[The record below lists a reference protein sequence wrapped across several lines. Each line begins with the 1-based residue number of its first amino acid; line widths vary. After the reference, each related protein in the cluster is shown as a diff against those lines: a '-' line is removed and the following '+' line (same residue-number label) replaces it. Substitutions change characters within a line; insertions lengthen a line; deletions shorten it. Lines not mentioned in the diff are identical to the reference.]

1 MPKVSK
7 KPSADIQEIYAILLA
22 RAYQDE
28 LFRDLGQGK
37 KQKGG
42 RETLVDCPL
51 CQKAGHFSYS
61 SIQPLWRCWSC
72 QDGGDWLDYLQKA
85 KRLDFREALQ
95 SLAQA
100 AGVELS
106 GGDSKAYQ
114 AYTRRAN
121 ILEAAQELFVR
132 ELYSQSLQVGS
143 LVILLSTK
151 GDILSK
157 PVKVT
162 DTREDMGEFWYQTE
176 GTATY
181 YPQSQIQPAS
191 PAGQVQDYLLAR
203 GYTLPEWEAMGLGC
217 YASRDKLQQ
226 ELLHQG
232 YSREEIHSSGLLT
245 KGLGDTHQLTL
256 LWRDSAGRAIG
267 IAARSILPP
276 EELKAKG
283 APKYLYSYGLEKS
296 QGLVGLASAR
306 GEQQLILV
314 EGPLDALYLQSLGV
328 KAVAMGGTSLSPAQV
343 RALQA
348 NRTKEIIL
356 ALDSDAAG
364 QQATEKAIQTLRLS
378 RLRVYV
384 LSLPPGHKDPDE
396 LVRAE
401 GVEAFQEFLKR
412 AESWPRW
419 MARRIVSRQDTSTD
433 IGMDRALDEAMELY
447 SSLEDGQEKRAFW
460 DTLQASTGL
469 SAEELSQK
477 AEKTA
482 QRASQK
488 ASREA
493 IQGLVDAVQQKA
505 TQGDILGAEKEL
517 EDGLQELRTVRG
529 VKAPEVYLLEDL
541 EADIQASRDGLQT
554 GYQSLDDILRIPQG
568 ALTIVAGRPGHGKT
582 TMLLNLL
589 LHQIRL
595 HPDRAF
601 YFFSYEEARKFL
613 ALKLLMIKSG
623 QMLSQ
628 DFNLEAYMGY
638 LRDKR
643 GQNATIERAIREYE
657 QLTSSGRLLISDSMP
672 AGEDLAA
679 TIGWLARRSQ
689 VGAIFVDYIQK
700 IPLQRPQQQRYLDI
714 KRVSELLLQQAV
726 QQDVPIILGAQL
738 GRGKDRASKVTLD
751 NLRESG
757 DIEQDASLVMG
768 LYNKSVE
775 DLEASDD
782 PQAVAGGMPRQV
794 DLLVSIL
801 KNRTGAAGRSKGLTL
816 DRPIYTVID
825 KKQASRGQL

>member
-1 MPKVSK
+1 MPKASK
-7 KPSADIQEIYAILLA
+7 KPSADIQEIYAMLLA
-22 RAYQDE
+22 RGYQDE
-28 LFRDLGQGK
+28 LFRDLGQGRK
-37 KQKGG
+37 EKGG

-61 SIQPLWRCWSC
+61 SDRPLWKCWSC

-95 SLAQA
+95 FLADK
-100 AGVELS
+100 AGVQLS
-106 GGDSKAYQ
+106 GGDSQAYQ
-114 AYTRRAN
+114 SYAKRATL
-121 ILEAAQELFVR
+121 LEAAQEFFVR
-132 ELYSQSLQVGS
+132 ELFLQVVEIGS
-143 LVILLSTK
+143 LVIPLSTK
-151 GDILSK
+151 GDYLSD

-162 DTREDMGEFWYQTE
+162 DTKDEFGQLWYQTE

-181 YPQSQIQPAS
+181 YPQSQILPVT
-191 PAGQVQDYLLAR
+191 PAGQVQDYLLSR
-203 GYTLPEWEAMGLGC
+203 GYSVPEWQAMELGC
-217 YASRDKLQQ
+217 YTSRDGLQR
-226 ELLHQG
+226 ELLHRG
-232 YSREEIHSSGLLT
+232 YSREEIQASGLLT

-256 LWRDSAGRAIG
+256 LWRDAAGRAIG

-276 EELKAKG
+276 DDLKAKG
-283 APKYLYSYGLEKS
+283 APKYLYSYGLEKG
-296 QGLVGLASAR
+296 QGLVGMDSAR
-306 GEQQLILV
+306 GERQLILV

-328 KAVAMGGTSLSPAQV
+328 KAVALGGTSLSPAQV
-343 RALQA
+343 KALQA

-356 ALDSDAAG
+356 ALDSDKAG
-364 QQATEKAIQTLRLS
+364 QDATEKAIQTLRLS
-378 RLRVYV
+378 RMRMYV
-384 LSLPPGHKDPDE
+384 LSLPPGYKDPDE

-401 GVEAFQEFLKR
+401 GVEAFQECLDK
-412 AESWPRW
+412 AESWTKW
-419 MARRIVSRQDTSTD
+419 MARRIVSRQDISTD
-433 IGMDRALDEAMELY
+433 IGLDRALDEALELY
-447 SSLEDGQEKRAFW
+447 GKLEDGKERRDFW

-469 SAEELSQK
+469 SAEELAQK

-529 VKAPEVYLLEDL
+529 VKAPDVYLLEDL

-554 GYQSLDDILRIPQG
+554 GFQGLDNILRIPQG

-589 LHQIRL
+589 LQQIQL

-601 YFFSYEEARKFL
+601 YYFSYEEARKFL
-613 ALKLLMIKSG
+613 ALKLLMIQSG

-628 DFNLEAYMGY
+628 DFNQEAYMGY

-643 GQNATIERAIREYE
+643 GQNAAIEKAIRDYQ

-757 DIEQDASLVMG
+757 DIEQDASLVIG

-782 PQAVAGGMPRQV
+782 AQAVAAGLPREV
-794 DLLVSIL
+794 ALLVSIL

-816 DRPIYTVID
+816 DRPCYRLMD
-825 KKQASRGQL
+825 KKPSAGQL